1 MPQGRVPQRIRHHA
15 AKDNAQGLDA
25 DMRRVQQV
33 NAQNAIVIR
42 DTPDKLALAA
52 KIIRDI
58 DKAKPEILIHVQVL
72 TASMDRLRNLGIL
85 PGHAPLLTELAP
97 GELEYTSGG
106 ANHAL
111 VVTWGFAEVLGDR
124 VIVLAQ
130 SAERAEEIDLTR
142 AEKAKTRAE
151 ERLKRFDDPQVDME
165 RARKSLSRAIARLE
179 TAHKHRG

>member
-1 MPQGRVPQRIRHHA
+1 VTIRG
-15 AKDNAQGLDA
+15 KNGY
-25 DMRRVQQV
+25 
-33 NAQNAIVIR
+33 
-42 DTPDKLALAA
+42 
-52 KIIRDI
+52 
-58 DKAKPEILIHVQVL
+58 
-72 TASMDRLRNLGIL
+72 LGIL

-106 ANHAL
+106 AKHTLAVN
-111 VVTWGFAEVLGDR
+111 WGFAEVLGDR